1 MGRLRP
7 GAAELG
13 SFTISAAGSAGR
25 ERSTGSRT
33 ISPMPIYLDHAA
45 TTPLRRE
52 ALEAMLPYLTEQF
65 GNASSLHSFG
75 RRARAG
81 LDEAHEKVA
90 AALGATPR
98 EIVFTSGGTEANN
111 LAVKG
116 AAWAGKARG
125 HRIITTAVE
134 HHSVGHTVRYLEKFG
149 FEIVEIPVDRYGR
162 VDPEEIEAAIT
173 PKTILV
179 SVMLANNEVGT
190 IQPIAEVAARV
201 RRYKGVLLHTDAVQA
216 APYLPIDLGALDVDL
231 LTIAAHKF
239 EGPKGVG
246 AMFVRHGTN
255 LLAQQQGG
263 AQERYRRA
271 GTENVAGAVG
281 MARALELSVAERP
294 ETVARLAELRTTLT
308 AAVVGAAVVGAG
320 GGASGGTGA
329 GGGASGGAG
338 AGGSSGGGVGGPVD
352 VHETGHP
359 IERLP
364 GLASFVALGLDGTAV
379 TIALDLAGVA
389 CSTGSACVS
398 GSNEVSHVLTAM
410 GYPEDEAKGALRF
423 SLGRNTTAAEIAEA
437 AELIV
442 STLAHQREAAA
453 LLAAQGAEALGRS
466 AVHVSSRAGGGA
478 GVSATGAAGATS
490 AASAAE
496 AGAGAAEASAG

>member
-1 MGRLRP
+1 M
-7 GAAELG
+7 A
-13 SFTISAAGSAGR
+13 
-25 ERSTGSRT
+25 
-33 ISPMPIYLDHAA
+33 IYLDHAA

-52 ALEAMLPYLTEQF
+52 ALEAMLPFLTEQF
-65 GNASSLHSFG
+65 GNPSSLHGFG

-116 AAWAGKARG
+116 AAWAGKTRG
-125 HRIITTAVE
+125 HRIITTAIE
-134 HHSVGHTVRYLEKFG
+134 HHSIGHTVRYLEKFG

-162 VDPEEIEAAIT
+162 VDPEEVEAAIT

-179 SVMLANNEVGT
+179 SVMLANNEVGA
-190 IQPIAEVAARV
+190 IQPIAEIAARV

-216 APYLPIDLGALDVDL
+216 APYLPINLAALDVDL
-231 LTIAAHKF
+231 LTIAGHKF

-246 AMFVRHGTN
+246 VMFVRHGTN

-281 MARALELSVAERP
+281 MARALELTVAER
-294 ETVARLAELRTTLT
+294 EVTVARLAELRGVLS
-308 AAVVGAAVVGAG
+308 AAILVGSSAALGAAG
-320 GGASGGTGA
+320 GGTSDAA
-329 GGGASGGAG
+329 R
-338 AGGSSGGGVGGPVD
+338 GVQQ
-352 VHETGHP
+352 TGHP
-359 IERLP
+359 TERLP
-364 GLASFVALGLDGTAV
+364 GLASFVGTGLDGNAV

-410 GYPEDEAKGALRF
+410 GYPEDEARGALRF
-423 SLGRNTTAAEIAEA
+423 SLGRTTTAADVAEA
-437 AELIV
+437 ADLIV
-442 STLAHQREAAA
+442 ATLAHQREAAA
-453 LLAAQGAEALGRS
+453 QLAAQGAEALGRS
-466 AVHVSSRAGGGA
+466 AVHVWARP
-478 GVSATGAAGATS
+478 VAAV
-490 AASAAE
+490 AAE
-496 AGAGAAEASAG
+496 PAAEASAG